1 MNLVVLRVS
10 CTCEEEGEQL
20 PQPNFDFD
28 AIDEPDGD
36 NANAGDGLGAG
47 GLDVGGLGADGD
59 DPGDAGDPYEVD
71 MSKAV
76 YIAGPHHMIHNLQND
91 FPSVMSLWVWFIN
104 FLKHVCRLLSN
115 KWSKDRLLRR
125 CFSAGPSQLYYSDIS
140 SFSSLVYDARWGTA
154 AAAINNL
161 IPIADGLKLY
171 WNKALFTLG
180 RRVEEDA
187 SGKGCDADTVDNAIR
202 IQTRQ

>member
-1 MNLVVLRVS
+1 MNQVVFRVR

-20 PQPNFDFD
+20 PQPDFDFD
-28 AIDEPDGD
+28 ATDEPDVD
-36 NANAGDGLGAG
+36 SANAGDGLGAG
-47 GLDVGGLGADGD
+47 GLDAGGLGAD
-59 DPGDAGDPYEVD
+59 GDAGDPYEVD

-91 FPSVMSLWVWFIN
+91 FPTVMCLWVWFIH

-125 CFSAGPSQLYYSDIS
+125 CFSAGPSQLYYSSIS

-161 IPIADGLKLY
+161 LPISDGLKTY
-171 WNKALFTLG
+171 WSKALFTLG
-180 RRVEEDA
+180 KRVEEDA

>member
-20 PQPNFDFD
+20 PQPDFDFD

-47 GLDVGGLGADGD
+47 GLDAGGLGAD
-59 DPGDAGDPYEVD
+59 GDAGDPYEVD

-104 FLKHVCRLLSN
+104 FLKHVCRLLSR
-115 KWSKDRLLRR
+115 KWSK
-125 CFSAGPSQLYYSDIS
+125 GPSQLYHSGIS

-171 WNKALFTLG
+171 WSKALFTLG